1 MSLLENYNV
10 DYNKKKEYIMTF
22 NTTVKASATY
32 SVETDG
38 TNVITLNEDTKGK
51 TRFKNTFTSING
63 EFKYVFNQ
71 PDGTAK
77 RRQIPGGT
85 TFP

>member
-22 NTTVKASATY
+22 STTTKANATY

-38 TNVITLNEDTKGK
+38 TNIITLNEDIKGK
-51 TRFKNTFTSING
+51 THFKNTYTSKDG
-63 EFKYVFNQ
+63 EFKYAFDQLDAVARRKRI
-71 PDGTAK
+71 PSGT
-77 RRQIPGGT
+77 IEP
-85 TFP
+85 